1 MHLNEPELLVA
12 FILEYFGEQ
21 SDLVIVAQI
30 HLDGMYDRGGPLD
43 YQRFE
48 AVLLV
53 EVGVHE
59 LLHGLDGQT
68 ALPAFLV
75 VLYFLSL
82 HIRDDVL

>member
-59 LLHGLDGQT
+59 LLHGLNW
-68 ALPAFLV
+68 LSHFSSLLIEFL
-75 VLYFLSL
+75 L
-82 HIRDDVL
+82 R